1 MASNTRCLCCLLFSI
16 ITIVIF
22 YPTWLTSPQSLNLD
36 SMKEKSETVWEKLRL
51 LKEVLDVGSNVEIAE
66 EQNAEELVYCD
77 ENTDDFP
84 NEEKVFSNRN
94 LFDQLTRQL
103 EEEVLSIM
111 TSTSPCSTPASPP
124 TTPPGLSPASRKTLG
139 GSNNL
144 LVGGKGRQRSVCQAD
159 ACQARQRPAATSYD
173 TRPLVYNRLVH
184 VGN

>member
-1 MASNTRCLCCLLFSI
+1 M
-16 ITIVIF
+16 IF
-22 YPTWLTSPQSLNLD
+22 YPTWVTSPQSLSLD

-111 TSTSPCSTPASPP
+111 TSTWPCSTPASPP
-124 TTPPGLSPASRKTLG
+124 ATPPV
-139 GSNNL
+139 

-159 ACQARQRPAATSYD
+159 ACQARQRPAATSHD